1 MTKHIMIIAGEASG
15 DLHGAKLVNAMR
27 KRNPK
32 LSFCGIGGNA
42 LRDAGVEILADA
54 SMLSVVGITEVF
66 SKLPG
71 IFQGMSAAKN
81 TLRNLRPDLLI
92 LIDFPEFN
100 LHIAAT
106 AKRLGIPVLYYIS
119 PQIWA
124 WRSGRV
130 KKIGKLV
137 SHIAVILPFEETFY
151 RKHKIP
157 VTFVGHPLLDG
168 EKEKSKRQIADRPIS
183 GNCTI
188 NIGLLPGSRDGEVSR
203 HLPVML
209 EAANILSRQRKDI
222 SFTLS
227 LAPSVEKKLV
237 EDIISRYKYSASA
250 MLEMFRLSIVSGAEK
265 VFETCSLVIAASG
278 TVTLQAAIAGV
289 PMVIMYKV
297 SPISYLIGRAMIKVD
312 HICLVNLIAGK
323 SLVPELIQDDAS
335 PENIAATV
343 LNMINHPSS
352 LEGMRKELLGIRNL
366 LGSSGASEKVAE
378 IALNI
383 RHYRK

>member
-1 MTKHIMIIAGEASG
+1 
-15 DLHGAKLVNAMR
+15 
-27 KRNPK
+27 
-32 LSFCGIGGNA
+32 
-42 LRDAGVEILADA
+42 
-54 SMLSVVGITEVF
+54 
-66 SKLPG
+66 LPG
-71 IFQGMSAAKN
+71 IFRGMSAAKN
-81 TLRNLRPDLLI
+81 ALRNLRPDLLI

-106 AKRLGIPVLYYIS
+106 AKQLGIPVLYYIS

-168 EKEKSKRQIADRPIS
+168 ENEKSKRQIANCYPILS
-183 GNCTI
+183 NSNI
-188 NIGLLPGSRDGEVSR
+188 NIGLLPGSRDGEISR

-209 EAANILSRQRKDI
+209 DAANILSRQGNDI
-222 SFTLS
+222 CFTLS
-227 LAPSVEKKLV
+227 LAPSVDKKLA
-237 EDIISRYKYSASA
+237 EEIISRYKYSASA
-250 MLEMFRLSIVSGAEK
+250 MLEMFRLSIVSGAEE
-265 VFETCSLVIAASG
+265 VFNRCSLVIAASG

-323 SLVPELIQDDAS
+323 SLVPELIQNDAS

-383 RHYRK
+383 VTRKHER